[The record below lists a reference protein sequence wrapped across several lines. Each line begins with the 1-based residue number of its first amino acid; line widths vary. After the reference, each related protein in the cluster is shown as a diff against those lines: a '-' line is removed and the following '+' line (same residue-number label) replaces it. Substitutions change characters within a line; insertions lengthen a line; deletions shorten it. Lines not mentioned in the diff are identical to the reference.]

1 MPIRRH
7 GKGWEVRVQQAGQ
20 RISRSF
26 RSRGDAAEFERR
38 ARQRLE
44 DSRVGRPAQHS
55 LEEAVDR
62 WLGNEAKALRSFDNL
77 QDKVKAIY
85 KHIKGRPLEAA
96 PEAAEAIIK
105 AGLEAGL
112 KPATVNRRAA
122 IVRRVARLAYRKW
135 QWLQHDVSGR
145 ISLVPGELARDVQ
158 ATPQQAKALIE
169 AAEGKVQ
176 QAIIWGALTGLRRGE
191 IVQVEPHHFRGRR
204 LILASKTTK
213 TGKPR
218 SVPLAPDLRP
228 ADFPYGITLSELDKG
243 FQKARSDAQMPW
255 LQFRDLRRTCG
266 SWVVQR
272 TGNLK
277 AAQDLLG
284 HSTIAITAKHYSHLL
299 DEHVAEAV
307 HTLPRLA
314 GMARG
319 RAKRRKVA

>member
-7 GKGWEVRVQQAGQ
+7 GKGWEVRIRRV
-20 RISRSF
+20 RPNISRSF
-26 RSRGDAAEFERR
+26 KSYRDAAEFERR
-38 ARQRLE
+38 TLQRIE
-44 DSRVGRPAQHS
+44 DRRVGRPAQHS

-62 WLGNEAKALRSFDNL
+62 WLGNEAKALRSFRNL
-77 QDKVKAIY
+77 EDKARAIY
-85 KHIKGRPLEAA
+85 PHIKGRPLEEA

-158 ATPQQAKALIE
+158 ATPAQAKVLID
-169 AAEGKVQ
+169 AAEGKVR

-228 ADFPYGITLSELDKG
+228 ADFPFGITLGELDRG
-243 FQKARSDAQMPW
+243 FQDARKAAGMTW

-266 SWVVQR
+266 SWIVQR
-272 TGNLK
+272 TRSLK

-284 HSTIAITAKHYSHLL
+284 HSTIAITAKHYAHLL

-314 GMARG
+314 GMAR
-319 RAKRRKVA
+319 RKKAA